1 MQSLFVD
8 GLIGTICLIF
18 QIETTTGIVTPDIIF
33 PGILAGVISGV
44 GIVLINYSVTVG
56 IAGPASALANLA
68 AVFQTLL
75 DFFLLGQVLNLMQIV
90 GLVVGL
96 SGAMVLAVG
105 LPIYHKV
112 KGLFVSK
119 KGRLNKSF

>member
-8 GLIGTICLIF
+8 GLIGTIILVF
-18 QIETTTGIVTPDIIF
+18 QIETTTGIVTSDIIF

-44 GIVLINYSVTVG
+44 GIVLINYSVSVG

-75 DFFLLGQVLNLMQIV
+75 DFFLLGQVLNVMQIV

-96 SGAMVLAVG
+96 TGAMVLAIG

-112 KGLFVSK
+112 KRLF
-119 KGRLNKSF
+119 L